1 MPRRPGREPRGPTC
15 GPARLRHAALAAALL
30 LATAP
35 GPAAAQQPPG
45 SPPGSAPITGSAQA
59 PGRSLGQIPADY
71 EVHGELILVSGQL
84 EGFFEAC
91 GFGRKPDRDELMR
104 WYEHYR
110 LARSMGRM
118 QGIYDLGIAL
128 GREGPCTADHHTALV
143 RQWQTLLS
151 RTLAYVDAYRR

>member
-1 MPRRPGREPRGPTC
+1 MPGRPRRDPRGLCWPAPGRPRR
-15 GPARLRHAALAAALL
+15 AVLAAALL
-30 LATAP
+30 LAAAPGPVAAQQAP
-35 GPAAAQQPPG
+35 GPAPIPGPAQV
-45 SPPGSAPITGSAQA
+45 

-110 LARSMGRM
+110 LARSMGRI
-118 QGIYDLGIAL
+118 QGIYDLGVAL
-128 GREGPCTADHHTALV
+128 GREGPCTTDHHTALV

>member
-1 MPRRPGREPRGPTC
+1 MRRLPGRVPRGRLCAPGPWRVRPRR
-15 GPARLRHAALAAALL
+15 LALAAALL
-30 LATAP
+30 LAAAP
-35 GPAAAQQPPG
+35 GPARTAQPAPSAAPDG
-45 SPPGSAPITGSAQA
+45 T
-59 PGRSLGQIPADY
+59 LGQIPADY